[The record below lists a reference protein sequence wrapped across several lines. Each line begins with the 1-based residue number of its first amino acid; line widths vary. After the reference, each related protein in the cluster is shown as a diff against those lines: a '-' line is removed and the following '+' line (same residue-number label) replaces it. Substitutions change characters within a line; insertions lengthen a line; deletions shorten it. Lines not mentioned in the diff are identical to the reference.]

1 MKSGRGEMYSI
12 YLMYFV
18 NSIRFGWT
26 IVLIQITRKASRKSN
41 IDEIAFIQ
49 KMITKKVK
57 KDNKMLASSS

>member
-49 KMITKKVK
+49 KMITKKGQK
-57 KDNKMLASSS
+57 R